1 MDKKQFIKLI
11 IMAVSVGVLI
21 GVDMLTKSYFDGK
34 YIPIIEGV
42 VSFTSSHNT
51 GAAFSMLNDNPTF
64 LLVITIV
71 FLLMVVVFGVINF
84 KNSSKTYNIGYVLIL
99 AGALGN
105 FIDRVALGYVR
116 DFISLDIIHF
126 AIFNFA
132 DSCLTIGVMLVIIYL
147 LFIKKEEKKA

>member
-1 MDKKQFIKLI
+1 MDKKQWTKLI
-11 IMAVSVGVLI
+11 LMLIFVGVLI
-21 GVDMLTKSYFDGK
+21 GVDMLTKAYFDGK

-51 GAAFSMLNDNPTF
+51 GAAFSMLNDNPTL

-71 FLLMVVVFGVINF
+71 FLIMVVVFGILNF
-84 KNSSKTYNIGYVLIL
+84 KISSKTYNVGYVLIL

-105 FIDRVALGYVR
+105 FIDRIALGYVR

-132 DSCLTIGVMLVIIYL
+132 DSCLTIGVVLVIIYL

>member
-51 GAAFSMLNDNPTF
+51 GAAFSMLNDNTTF